1 LDDTISRF
9 DRPLTLTTVLNIVY
23 FVLNVCRGE
32 YDLTRDDVLGEGRFL
47 DSIGIFPEFVD
58 GYNILVLPTS
68 GRYFQVPYRC
78 MVCPGITNLLVA
90 GRCVAGDN
98 TSHAA
103 MRNMMACCVTGQG
116 AGAAAAVSVIDGTT
130 TNKVNILNVQKELQ
144 KQGVRLF

>member
-1 LDDTISRF
+1 MLAYFGRYYFSFRPTFDTYDCFKYR
-9 DRPLTLTTVLNIVY
+9 LL

-103 MRNMMACCVTGQG
+103 MRNMMACCVTG
-116 AGAAAAVSVIDGTT
+116 
-130 TNKVNILNVQKELQ
+130 
-144 KQGVRLF
+144 